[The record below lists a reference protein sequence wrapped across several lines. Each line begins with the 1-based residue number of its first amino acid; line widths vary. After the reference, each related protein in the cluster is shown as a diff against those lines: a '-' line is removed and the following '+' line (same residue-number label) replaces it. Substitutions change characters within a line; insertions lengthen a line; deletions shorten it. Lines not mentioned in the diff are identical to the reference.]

1 MPTKQKLAQAV
12 AMVATLWAGS
22 GCVSRLATVEH
33 HLTIERK
40 VILND
45 DLRLGHHRNCVS
57 TAQAR
62 GIPLDLVHV
71 IPGCEDMYGNQEGS
85 YRQ

>member
-1 MPTKQKLAQAV
+1 MPTKQKLALVA
-12 AMVATLWAGS
+12 AMVAALLGSS

-45 DLRLGHHRNCVS
+45 DLRLGLHRNCVS

-71 IPGCEDMYGNQEGS
+71 LPGCEDMYGNQEGS